1 MKYLFQIGI
10 IAVVSFIAEVMHYFI
25 PLPVPASVYG
35 IVILFLLLMTGTI
48 KLEQVEKIADY
59 FMAILPILFL
69 APSVGLMES
78 VSDISG
84 SLIQLILM
92 MVLSTV
98 GVTVVT
104 GLVAQAIMKKKK
116 KQQKE
121 KTHE

>member
-10 IAVVSFIAEVMHYFI
+10 IAVISFIAEVMHYFI

-35 IVILFLLLMTGTI
+35 IMILFLLLMTGVI

-84 SLIQLILM
+84 SLVQLILM

-121 KTHE
+121 KIHE